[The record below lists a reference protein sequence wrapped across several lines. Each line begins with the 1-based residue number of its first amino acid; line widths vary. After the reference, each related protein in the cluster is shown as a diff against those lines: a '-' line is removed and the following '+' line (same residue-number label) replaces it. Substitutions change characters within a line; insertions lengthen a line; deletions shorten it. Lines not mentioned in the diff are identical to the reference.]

1 MDKGSNQDEMKYY
14 VKCKDG
20 EKEFDSLQDAW
31 KYYSKIKDFFN
42 DRTAQIWDEN
52 GVKWSI

>member
-14 VKCKDG
+14 VKCKEG

-31 KYYSKIKDFFN
+31 KYYAKVKDFLK
-42 DRTAQIWDEN
+42 DETAQIWDEN
-52 GVKWSI
+52 GLRMG